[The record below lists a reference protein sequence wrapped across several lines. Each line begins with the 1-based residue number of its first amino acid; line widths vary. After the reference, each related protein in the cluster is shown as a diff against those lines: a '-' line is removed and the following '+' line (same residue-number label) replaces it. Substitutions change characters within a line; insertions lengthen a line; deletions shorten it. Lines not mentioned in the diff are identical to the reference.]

1 MHLGQVSM
9 ETPTVLGDAVK
20 SKDADVIVTKVPHAR
35 ALQHPTM
42 DTTHTNIRVEV
53 RTSLYCS
60 NVHST
65 SMLKQFQRVSI
76 SQIIFF

>member
-1 MHLGQVSM
+1 M

-20 SKDADVIVTKVPHAR
+20 SKDADVIVTKVPQAR

-60 NVHST
+60 NDISIK
-65 SMLKQFQRVSI
+65 SSIKSII
-76 SQIIFF
+76 SQIIFFKSI

>member
-1 MHLGQVSM
+1 M

-20 SKDADVIVTKVPHAR
+20 SKDADVIVTKVPQAR

-60 NVHST
+60 NGHYISIK
-65 SMLKQFQRVSI
+65 SSIKSII
-76 SQIIFF
+76 SQIIFFKSI